1 MPLLFEP
8 CRRSTNP
15 RISLRIRAGSKN
27 EFVCSK
33 DNFAVYIVIYGAGPV
48 GLMAAM
54 SARIQS
60 PGQIFIADGQDDHL
74 DFRLATETT
83 CP

>member
-1 MPLLFEP
+1 
-8 CRRSTNP
+8 
-15 RISLRIRAGSKN
+15 
-27 EFVCSK
+27 
-33 DNFAVYIVIYGAGPV
+33 
-48 GLMAAM
+48 MAAM